1 MSNRQDRTEQDHR
14 GKALLIGGVIG
25 LVVVVVGGVLLVNA
39 WRGSGKGTTDPA
51 AKVRLE
57 KVFAFYQDYTRQNR
71 KPPPDEQAFKEFL
84 SNLSAEEKAI
94 AHLDDVDRFLTSP
107 RDSEKY
113 VIRYGQVIDVG
124 RSPRA
129 VAWEQTGAKGKRFVA
144 LSVGYVQECDE
155 ATFESYKK

>member
-1 MSNRQDRTEQDHR
+1 MRHGQDSTEQDR
-14 GKALLIGGVIG
+14 RSKILLIGGVVG
-25 LVVVVVGGVLLVNA
+25 LLVVVLGGIFLVNA
-39 WRGSGKGTTDPA
+39 WRGSRKGTTDPA

-57 KVFAFYQDYTRQNR
+57 KLFAFYQDYTRQHR

-84 SNLSAEEKAI
+84 SNLPADEKAI
-94 AHLDDVDRFLTSP
+94 AQLDDVDRFLTSP
-107 RDSEKY
+107 RDGEKY

-124 RSPRA
+124 RAPRA

-155 ATFESYKK
+155 ATFQSYQK